1 MSLARRKEIYLELH
15 PETKNGGDRGNQHT
29 GGKQSQNDTVS
40 FCQDTAKKTG
50 KSKRT
55 VERKASNGKK
65 LKGMVAAIKA
75 AGIDDS
81 RKCFAFV

>member
-15 PETKNGGDRGNQHT
+15 PETSSVMGNS
-29 GGKQSQNDTVS
+29 KERKLNDTVS
-40 FCQDTAKKTG
+40 FSQDTAKKTG

-65 LKGMVAAIKA
+65 LKGMVAAIKEP
-75 AGIDDS
+75 
-81 RKCFAFV
+81 VLP